1 MPSIDRVGL
10 VGLGG
15 CLGAIARYLG
25 GAAVARMLPPTF
37 PFGTFVVNAVGC
49 LLIGALAVLTDERLV
64 LGTRSRLFLLVGVL
78 GGFTTFS
85 SFGYETMTLLR
96 QGNQLYAALN
106 VVGHVVVGLLAVWLG
121 AVAVRGLL

>member
-1 MPSIDRVGL
+1 MLDVDRVLL

-15 CLGAIARYLG
+15 FIGTVARYLG
-25 GAAVARMLPPTF
+25 GAAIARLLPPTF

-64 LGTRSRLFLLVGVL
+64 LGTRARLFLLVGVL

-85 SFGYETMTLLR
+85 SFGYETITLLR
-96 QGNQLYAALN
+96 QGSQWLAAVN

-121 AVAVRGLL
+121 AVVMRGLL

>member
-1 MPSIDRVGL
+1 MLDVGRVLL

-15 CLGAIARYLG
+15 FLGAVARYLG
-25 GAAVARMLPPTF
+25 GAAIARLLPPTF

-64 LGTRSRLFLLVGVL
+64 LGTRARLFLLVGVL

-85 SFGYETMTLLR
+85 SFGYETITLLR
-96 QGNQLYAALN
+96 QGSQWLAAVN

-121 AVAVRGLL
+121 AVVMRGLL